1 MWNRFRQKTTNLLL
15 SALVLAWGIVPP
27 GVQHVHA
34 GGSDPTHGHGE
45 RHEVAHDGSHHHES
59 DDEHHDQATVS
70 DVSLPADDVLHLH
83 WRLLGVEFSM
93 PVSEEPVEDDAD
105 GDAVPSAIVRVISE
119 IVPATQAG
127 PAFGRV
133 LPAAICA
140 PGADVARS
148 LEPIPRPPNLVTS
161 IPLCDSARLERSGVL
176 LA

>member
-1 MWNRFRQKTTNLLL
+1 MWNRFRQKTMNLLL

-34 GGSDPTHGHGE
+34 GGSDPTHGHGG
-45 RHEVAHDGSHHHES
+45 RHEVAHDGSHDHES
-59 DDEHHDQATVS
+59 DDEHHDHAAVS
-70 DVSLPADDVLHLH
+70 DVSLSADAVLHLH

-93 PVSEEPVEDDAD
+93 PVPEEPVEDDAD
-105 GDAVPSAIVRVISE
+105 GDAVPPAIVRMISE

-127 PAFGRV
+127 PSFGRV
-133 LPAAICA
+133 LLAAICA
-140 PGADVARS
+140 PGADVVRS